1 MNKFLIL
8 LLANFL
14 LVTLSLTLNAKP
26 QNQPIKG
33 LRIVALAPHIVE
45 NLFEIGAGKHI
56 VGTVEYADFPEQAKS
71 IPRIGGYYGLKI
83 EKIMALKP
91 DVIFAWKSGNKTADL
106 EQLERLGSMRIIYSE
121 AKNVDDVATELRTF
135 GAVLDAGLGNK
146 VSNDAIN
153 NIVKK
158 NKYQQQA
165 EVAAKLFEKRL
176 ATIKKTYQDKKS
188 IKVFYQLW
196 SQPMMTINEN
206 TLINQLIIV
215 CQGDNVFANNVTEY
229 PQISIENVML
239 AQPELIILPDEKSDK
254 PQPKIAWHKWP
265 EIPAVK
271 ANAFIH
277 VNADLLHRF
286 STRMLDGVENMCKK
300 MDSYRSVITK

>member
-1 MNKFLIL
+1 MNKYIT
-8 LLANFL
+8 AL
-14 LVTLSLTLNAKP
+14 LVNCLFISCSFTLNATP
-26 QNQPIKG
+26 ENQTEKS

-56 VGTVEYADFPEQAKS
+56 VGTVEYADFPEQAHS
-71 IPRIGGYYGLKI
+71 IPRIGGYYGLKV
-83 EKIMALKP
+83 EKLLALKP
-91 DVIFAWKSGNKTADL
+91 DIIFAWKSGNKAADL
-106 EQLERLGSMRIIYSE
+106 EQLERLGMRIIYSE
-121 AKNVDDVATELRTF
+121 AKNIDDVATELRTF
-135 GAVLDAGLGNK
+135 GTILSSEA
-146 VSNDAIN
+146 
-153 NIVKK
+153 
-158 NKYQQQA
+158 KYQQQA
-165 EVAAKLFEKRL
+165 EVAAQLFEKRL
-176 ATIKKTYQDKKS
+176 TDIRKKYQDKKA

-196 SQPMMTINEN
+196 SQPMMTINKN
-206 TLINQLIIV
+206 TWINQLITV
-215 CQGDNVFANNVTEY
+215 CQGNNVFANNVTEY

-286 STRMLDGVENMCKK
+286 STRMLDGVESMCKK
-300 MDSYRSVITK
+300 MDSYR